1 MTKQHL
7 AVTHGNHV
15 IMKNALVD
23 NVRVLLGEN
32 HLLGIHL
39 IQPCHRLAGFASLSR
54 RITGRPGIIAF
65 FSPVDKKLHTR
76 FTVMTAETIV
86 VCRPLITQQRY
97 LWQRRMDAKFLFVVK
112 NRF

>member
-1 MTKQHL
+1 
-7 AVTHGNHV
+7 
-15 IMKNALVD
+15 MKNAPVD

-86 VCRPLITQQRY
+86 VCRPSSPSNATCGNAEWTLNFSSSLKIAFNSDSVTGASSER
-97 LWQRRMDAKFLFVVK
+97 
-112 NRF
+112 

>member
-1 MTKQHL
+1 MAKQHL

-39 IQPCHRLAGFASLSR
+39 IQPCHRLAGFTGLPR
-54 RITGRPGIIAF
+54 RIAGRSGIIALL
-65 FSPVDKKLHTR
+65 SPVNKKLHTR
-76 FTVMTAETIV
+76 FTVMTAETIMIRGSFV
-86 VCRPLITQQRY
+86 TEQSHLR
-97 LWQRRMDAKFLFVVK
+97 QRRMDSEFLFIVK

>member
-1 MTKQHL
+1 MGTSIAIKPLTRARRFASNCDWRERLLMAKQHL

-39 IQPCHRLAGFASLSR
+39 IQLATASLASR
-54 RITGRPGIIAF
+54 
-65 FSPVDKKLHTR
+65 
-76 FTVMTAETIV
+76 
-86 VCRPLITQQRY
+86 VCR
-97 LWQRRMDAKFLFVVK
+97 AG
-112 NRF
+112 